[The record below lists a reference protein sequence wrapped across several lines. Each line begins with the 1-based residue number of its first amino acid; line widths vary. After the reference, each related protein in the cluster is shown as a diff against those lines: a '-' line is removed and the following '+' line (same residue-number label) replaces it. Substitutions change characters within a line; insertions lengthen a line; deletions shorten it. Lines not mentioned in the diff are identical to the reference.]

1 MNSLCMKV
9 KKQNFKIILLKYLLS
24 QCRTASS
31 SNFSFNKI
39 MLLPNILLMK
49 MFKCQLFKIRKLINL
64 IKTSLLQWMIL
75 FHQVLEIFKINK
87 TYIFKILIC
96 KLISF
101 KEVKRLK
108 FNKTKIKTNGT
119 KTKKNMIILLYIQRK
134 SNQIWI
140 LKN

>member
-75 FHQVLEIFKINK
+75 FHQVLEIFKNNK